1 MTDMLPTL
9 AINGLF
15 VGQVKFLDREG
26 NTSAI
31 VKTAAPGRVRL
42 TERGLAS
49 DEQADRRVHGDEG
62 KALHQFPAEHLAQLQ
77 TAFPEARNLHPGGLG
92 ENTSTTGMTEAD
104 ICIGDRFRIGTAIVE
119 VSQPRLPCWKIEHRT
134 GVTGM
139 VSYVFDHGI
148 AGWYFR
154 VLEAGEIGAG
164 DTMIHVERPANAPTL
179 ALFWQLMRAQRP
191 AAEAL
196 EQLAN
201 ASGLEPDWRNK
212 LLDRA
217 ERLRNGS
224 APELRT

>member
-1 MTDMLPTL
+1 MGDMTTLLPTL
-9 AINGLF
+9 DIDGLF
-15 VGQVKFLDREG
+15 VGQIKFLDREG

-31 VKTAAPGRVRL
+31 AKTAAAGRVQL
-42 TERGLAS
+42 TAHGLAG

-77 TAFPEARNLHPGGLG
+77 AAFPEARNLHRGGLG
-92 ENTSTTGMTEAD
+92 ENISTTGVTETD

-139 VSYVFDHGI
+139 VDYVFKHGI

-154 VLEAGEIGAG
+154 VLEAGEIGDG
-164 DTMIHVERPANAPTL
+164 DRIVHLERPANAPAL
-179 ALFWQLMRAQRP
+179 ALFWQLMREQQP
-191 AAEAL
+191 APEAL

-201 ASGLEPDWRNK
+201 ATGLEPDWRKK
-212 LLDRA
+212 LLERA
-217 ERLRNGS
+217 TRLRNTTG
-224 APELRT
+224 A

>member
-1 MTDMLPTL
+1 MGAMTKLLPTIHL
-9 AINGLF
+9 DGVF
-15 VGQVKFLDREG
+15 VGSVKFLDREG

-31 VKTAAPGRVRL
+31 AKTAAPGRVQL
-42 TERGLAS
+42 TMQGLAS

-92 ENTSTTGMTEAD
+92 ENISTTGMTEAD

-154 VLEAGEIGAG
+154 VISAGEIGAG
-164 DTMIHVERPANAPTL
+164 DTMIHLDRQANAPSL
-179 ALFWQLMRAQRP
+179 ALFWQLTRAQRP
-191 AAEAL
+191 APEAL
-196 EQLAN
+196 EHLAN
-201 ASGLEPDWRNK
+201 AVGLEPDWRKK
-212 LLDRA
+212 LLDRVDW
-217 ERLRNGS
+217 LRRN
-224 APELRT
+224 AANT